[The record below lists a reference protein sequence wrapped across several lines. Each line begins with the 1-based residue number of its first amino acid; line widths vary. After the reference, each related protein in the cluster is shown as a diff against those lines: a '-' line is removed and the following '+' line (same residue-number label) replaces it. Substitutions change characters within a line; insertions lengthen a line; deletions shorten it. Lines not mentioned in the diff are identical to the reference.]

1 MTGYAFDHNGNTIVK
16 TDSTGNTSYTWD
28 YENRMTSVILP
39 GSGGTVSFLY
49 DPFGR
54 RIYKSSSSATRIY
67 AYDGDNLVE
76 EINSSGTAV
85 ARYSQGLNIDEPLV
99 MLRGGSTSYYEA
111 DGLGSVTSLTN
122 AAGTAAQTYTY
133 DSFGNTVA
141 TSGSLVNSFQYTGR
155 EFDPETSLYYYRA
168 RYYDSTVG
176 RFSSED
182 PIRFLGGR
190 NFFAYVANEPTIY
203 ADPMGLASV
212 CHVPAV
218 GPHSK
223 LPVPVDTCAGKD
235 LINCVIQ
242 TESGGNPNAKS
253 LEGASGIMQTM
264 PGIPDELKRL
274 GLYTPG
280 MTDLQLGTA
289 YLNVLISYCDSVA
302 YALAAYNWS
311 PGKLNKNGG
320 DYSGVTET
328 TNYVKKI
335 DACMKKKGLTGGVND
350 PAAAGGCACK

>member
-1 MTGYAFDHNGNTIVK
+1 LTQKLYPDTSTVNYIYDNDSRLTQVTDPTGTYQFTFDNMGRLTGTSTQYAFL
-16 TDSTGNTSYTWD
+16 TSRTFT
-28 YENRMTSVILP
+28 TS
-39 GSGGTVSFLY
+39 
-49 DPFGR
+49 
-54 RIYKSSSSATRIY
+54 
-67 AYDGDNLVE
+67 
-76 EINSSGTAV
+76 
-85 ARYSQGLNIDEPLV
+85 
-99 MLRGGSTSYYEA
+99 
-111 DGLGSVTSLTN
+111 
-122 AAGTAAQTYTY
+122 
-133 DSFGNTVA
+133 
-141 TSGSLVNSFQYTGR
+141 GR